1 MPLSSNKLQIH
12 ELRGRQIVPW
22 LESLGTLRIGVF
34 REYPYLYDGTMEYE
48 LRYLSRYAECER
60 SLLVLVT
67 DAANQPVGASTCMPL
82 LDETGEFQQPFL
94 SRGDETGRILYLGE
108 SVVLPQYRG
117 FGLGK
122 RFFQAREQHARDLG
136 LDHTA
141 FCAVDRD
148 GDDPRKPDDYRSPES
163 LWKSLGYEKQSDL
176 KATFSWKEIGE
187 TMDHPKSLTFWMK
200 SCPP

>member
-22 LESLGTLRIGVF
+22 LGSLGTLRIGVF

-67 DAANQPVGASTCMPL
+67 DEANQPVGASTCMPL
-82 LDETGEFQQPFL
+82 FDETSEFQQPFL
-94 SRGDETGRILYLGE
+94 TRCDDPGRILYLGE
-108 SVVLPQYRG
+108 SVVLRQYRG
-117 FGLGK
+117 FGLGR
-122 RFFQAREQHARDLG
+122 RFFEAREQHARDLG

-148 GDDPRKPDDYRSPES
+148 GNDPRKPDGYRSPES

-187 TMDHPKSLTFWMK
+187 TMDRPKTLTFWMK
-200 SCPP
+200 SCQP